1 MVDLW
6 LKGNHLLEDWL
17 SLVSLLL
24 EKKKKNS
31 NNNKNLHH
39 LSSLFS
45 KVQYLPKVIWKQS
58 CTHQMQRSSKKS
70 WLLKLRRSEQENM

>member
-1 MVDLW
+1 MAQR
-6 LKGNHLLEDWL
+6 KSFTGR
-17 SLVSLLL
+17 LVKSG
-24 EKKKKNS
+24 EFTPRKKKKI

-39 LSSLFS
+39 LNSLFS

-58 CTHQMQRSSKKS
+58 CTHQMQRSLKKS